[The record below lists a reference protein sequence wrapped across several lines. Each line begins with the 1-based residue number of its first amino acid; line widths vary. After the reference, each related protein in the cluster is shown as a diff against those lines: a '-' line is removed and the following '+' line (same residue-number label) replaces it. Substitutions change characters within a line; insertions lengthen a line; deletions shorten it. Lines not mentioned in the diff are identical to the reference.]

1 MVDGFG
7 AKIRDGKINY
17 PYLYVKRHGHEENI
31 QKDPVHPF
39 LLTRRYFTSWVGFGV
54 PANEIKSKAKESEDK
69 SKDKGMK
76 ISQGTKIDKESK
88 GCCGKS

>member
-1 MVDGFG
+1 MKFIETS
-7 AKIRDGKINY
+7 AKNALNVEDAFVTMTKEII
-17 PYLYVKRHGHEENI
+17 
-31 QKDPVHPF
+31 
-39 LLTRRYFTSWVGFGV
+39 
-54 PANEIKSKAKESEDK
+54 EIKSKAKESEDK

>member
-54 PANEIKSKAKESEDK
+54 PANEIKSKAKGNFARGSSHNEAGIPWSTSSDY
-69 SKDKGMK
+69 DL
-76 ISQGTKIDKESK
+76 
-88 GCCGKS
+88 